1 MPFER
6 EDKIREA
13 TINEVGWFF
22 RNAAER
28 DWDGIV
34 PPFIDWGR
42 LLGCDGFSVAEYQ
55 GDVIG
60 AVATSSKG
68 MDGSTL
74 PTIANVYVLR
84 DFGQRGVGARL
95 LVDAMECLLAAGSP
109 KSFCK
114 VVTNA
119 MERTIDKL
127 PADLKIRL
135 DCTVDPHEDWLALR
149 GLYEEPR
156 GLD

>member
-1 MPFER
+1 MPFEQ
-6 EDKIREA
+6 EDRIREA
-13 TINEVGWFF
+13 TVNEVGWFF
-22 RNAAER
+22 RNASEQ

-42 LLGCDGFSVAEYQ
+42 LPDCDGFVVAEYE
-55 GDVIG
+55 GEVIG
-60 AVATSSKG
+60 AIATSSKG

-84 DFGQRGVGARL
+84 DFGRRGVGARL
-95 LVDAMECLLAAGSP
+95 LAAAMERLLAAGSP
-109 KSFCK
+109 RAFCK

-119 MERTIDKL
+119 MLKTVAKL
-127 PADLKIRL
+127 PPHLKERL
-135 DCTVDPHEDWLALR
+135 ECTVDLHEDWLAIRALR
-149 GLYEEPR
+149 EETR